1 MAAPKFAPVDPT
13 ENPRAYESPNTV
25 PESWTLGR
33 PGDIV
38 GKQPEG
44 SYLGHQGPDQGFALT
59 IARRVSNR
67 IRVQSGESL
76 DDAIRGT
83 VAIALRRASMY
94 GRAPVI
100 HDVTF
105 ALTIWGWLLESP
117 PADLVARRKEL
128 FGGLGH
134 AAHSYYESRELVD
147 LVPETT
153 FRLSN
158 EQLASQ
164 MPMSWRAFT
173 GAETAK
179 RSRSARLTNSRV
191 CR

>member
-13 ENPRAYESPNTV
+13 ERPRAYESPNAV

-33 PGDIV
+33 PGDVV
-38 GKQPEG
+38 GKQPTG

-59 IARRVSNR
+59 IARRVAGR
-67 IRVQSGESL
+67 IRLQNGESL

-83 VAIALRRASMY
+83 VAIALRRASRF

-105 ALTIWGWLLESP
+105 ALTIWGWLLETP
-117 PADLVARRKEL
+117 PAALVERRKEL

-134 AAHSYYESRELVD
+134 PAHSYYEARELVD

-153 FRLSN
+153 FTLSN
-158 EQLASQ
+158 DTLASQ
-164 MPMSWRAFT
+164 MPMSWKAFT
-173 GAETAK
+173 GA
-179 RSRSARLTNSRV
+179 
-191 CR
+191 

>member
-13 ENPRAYESPNTV
+13 ERPRAYESPNAV
-25 PESWTLGR
+25 PDSWMLGR
-33 PGDIV
+33 PGEID
-38 GKQPEG
+38 GKQPAG

-59 IARRVSNR
+59 IARRVSGR
-67 IRVQSGESL
+67 IRVQAGESL

-83 VAIALRRASMY
+83 VAIALRRASLY

-105 ALTIWGWLLESP
+105 ALTIWGWLLDTP
-117 PADLVARRKEL
+117 PADLLSRRKEL

-134 AAHSYYESRELVD
+134 AAHSYYEARELVD
-147 LVPETT
+147 LVPDTT
-153 FRLSN
+153 FKLSN

-164 MPMSWRAFT
+164 MPMSWKAFT
-173 GAETAK
+173 GA
-179 RSRSARLTNSRV
+179 
-191 CR
+191 

>member
-13 ENPRAYESPNTV
+13 ESPRAYESPNAV
-25 PESWTLGR
+25 PESWQLGR

-38 GKQPEG
+38 GQQPSG
-44 SYLGHQGPDQGFALT
+44 AYLGHQGPDQGFALT
-59 IARRVSNR
+59 IARRVSHK

-105 ALTIWGWLLESP
+105 ALTIWGWLLDSP
-117 PADLVARRKEL
+117 PADLLGRRKEL

-134 AAHSYYESRELVD
+134 AAHSYYEARELVD

-153 FRLSN
+153 FKLSN
-158 EQLASQ
+158 ETLASQ
-164 MPMSWRAFT
+164 MPMSWRALT
-173 GAETAK
+173 GA
-179 RSRSARLTNSRV
+179 
-191 CR
+191 